1 MKTQTSA
8 VARQQRLRSW
18 AQMVRDCQT
27 RPIGMSVD
35 EWCETHSITKAN
47 YYYRMTQVRKA
58 CLDAMPSEIAKQA
71 VVPVPAELMSL
82 QTADTVNAAC
92 AQESSFELSVNA
104 IFIDGIINSFDF
116 QLVFQWNICFFKG
129 SFL

>member
-18 AQMVRDCQT
+18 AQMVQDCQT

-35 EWCETHSITKAN
+35 EWCEAHSITKAN
-47 YYYRMTQVRKA
+47 YYYRVTQVRKA
-58 CLDAMPSEIAKQA
+58 CLDAVPSEIAKQA

-92 AQESSFELSVNA
+92 AQESSLELSVN
-104 IFIDGIINSFDF
+104 GIIIRVTEQTSAE
-116 QLVFQWNICFFKG
+116 LLSKVLGVVAHAK
-129 SFL
+129 

>member
-18 AQMVRDCQT
+18 AQMVQDCQT

-35 EWCETHSITKAN
+35 EWCEAHSITKAN

-58 CLDAMPSEIAKQA
+58 CLDALPSEIAKQA

-92 AQESSFELSVNA
+92 AQESSLELSVN
-104 IFIDGIINSFDF
+104 GIIIRVTEQTSAE
-116 QLVFQWNICFFKG
+116 LLSKVLGVVAHAK
-129 SFL
+129 

>member
-18 AQMVRDCQT
+18 AQMVQDCQT

-35 EWCETHSITKAN
+35 EWCEAHSITKAN

-92 AQESSFELSVNA
+92 AQESSLELSVN
-104 IFIDGIINSFDF
+104 GIIIRVTEQTSAE
-116 QLVFQWNICFFKG
+116 LLSKVLGVVAHAK
-129 SFL
+129 

>member
-18 AQMVRDCQT
+18 AQMVQDCQT

-35 EWCETHSITKAN
+35 EWCEAHSITKAN

-58 CLDAMPSEIAKQA
+58 CLSAVSPEIMEPAI
-71 VVPVPAELMSL
+71 VPVPAELMSR
-82 QTADTVNAAC
+82 QTTDTIDAAC
-92 AQESSFELSVNA
+92 AQEASLELCVN
-104 IFIDGIINSFDF
+104 GIKIRVTEQTSTE
-116 QLVFQWNICFFKG
+116 LLTKVLGVVAHAK
-129 SFL
+129 

>member
-18 AQMVRDCQT
+18 AQMVQDCQT

-35 EWCETHSITKAN
+35 EWCKAHSITKAN

-58 CLDAMPSEIAKQA
+58 CLDAVPSEIAKQA

-92 AQESSFELSVNA
+92 AQESSLELSVN
-104 IFIDGIINSFDF
+104 GIIIRVTEQTSAE
-116 QLVFQWNICFFKG
+116 LLSKVLGVVAHAK
-129 SFL
+129 

>member
-18 AQMVRDCQT
+18 AQMIQECQA

-35 EWCETHSITKAN
+35 EWCEAHSITKAN

-58 CLDAMPSEIAKQA
+58 CLDAVPSEIVGQA
-71 VVPVPAELMSL
+71 IVPVPAELMSL
-82 QTADTVNAAC
+82 QITDTVDAAC
-92 AQESSFELSVNA
+92 AQESSLELSVN
-104 IFIDGIINSFDF
+104 GIIIRVTEQTSAE
-116 QLVFQWNICFFKG
+116 LLSKVLGVVAHAK
-129 SFL
+129 

>member
-18 AQMVRDCQT
+18 AQMVQECQA

-58 CLDAMPSEIAKQA
+58 CLDAVPSEIAKQA
-71 VVPVPAELMSL
+71 VVPVPAELMYL
-82 QTADTVNAAC
+82 QTSETVDAVC
-92 AQESSFELSVNA
+92 AQEASLELSVNGVTIRVTEQTSTELLSKVLGVVA
-104 IFIDGIINSFDF
+104 H
-116 QLVFQWNICFFKG
+116 VK
-129 SFL
+129 

>member
-18 AQMVRDCQT
+18 AQMLQDCQT

-35 EWCETHSITKAN
+35 EWCEAHSITKAN

-58 CLDAMPSEIAKQA
+58 CLDAVPSEIAKQA

-92 AQESSFELSVNA
+92 AQESSLELSVN
-104 IFIDGIINSFDF
+104 GIIIRVTEQTSAE
-116 QLVFQWNICFFKG
+116 LLSKVLGVVAHAK
-129 SFL
+129 

>member
-18 AQMVRDCQT
+18 AQMVQDCQT

-35 EWCETHSITKAN
+35 EWCKAHSITKAN

-58 CLDAMPSEIAKQA
+58 CLRAVSPEIMEQA
-71 VVPVPAELMSL
+71 IVPVPAELMSL
-82 QTADTVNAAC
+82 QTADTVNAVC
-92 AQESSFELSVNA
+92 AQESSLELSVN
-104 IFIDGIINSFDF
+104 GITIRVTEQTSAE
-116 QLVFQWNICFFKG
+116 LLSKVLGVVAHAK
-129 SFL
+129 